1 MARIAR
7 ATEVAIPSREEQ
19 VVTGVAPILPRRCDG
34 DGRPNR
40 ASGVAIRSA
49 SITVVARAAPKQEYV
64 VIPAARQVRDAGAFA
79 RP

>member
-7 ATEVAIPSREEQ
+7 ATEVAIPFREGQ

-34 DGRPNR
+34 DGRPNH

-49 SITVVARAAPKQEYV
+49 SISVVV
-64 VIPAARQVRDAGAFA
+64 DIPAARRIRDAGAFA